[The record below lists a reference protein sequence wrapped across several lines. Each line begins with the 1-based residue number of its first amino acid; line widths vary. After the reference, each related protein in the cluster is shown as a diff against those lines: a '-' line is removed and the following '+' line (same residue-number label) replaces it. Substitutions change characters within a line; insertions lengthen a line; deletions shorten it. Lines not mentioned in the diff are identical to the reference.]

1 MSKARTPAAAGLQ
14 VEVERVFRAAY
25 PLPDFVDV
33 SPGYRSNVHVVIV
46 SRKFDNMTE
55 RQKHD
60 TVWEIAR
67 EHFGKDAQR
76 ISILLAY
83 SPDEL
88 KG

>member
-1 MSKARTPAAAGLQ
+1 MAQAAVARTSDFAGQ
-14 VEVERVFRAAY
+14 VRRVFEAAY
-25 PLPDFVDV
+25 PEGYVDV
-33 SPGYRSNVHVVIV
+33 SKGYRRNVHVVIV
-46 SRKFDNMTE
+46 SRAFDKMTE

-67 EHFGKDAQR
+67 DHFGKDADR